1 MRRFIKWTIILI
13 VLLGAIFAIGEY
25 LKFEDEVKQAKAAEN
40 FFSIIQAGNLTLEEK
55 LSRTVDPMGEW
66 DPGSENYINASKLY
80 QASGG
85 SPFAFIIFP
94 WNFNFQTAETM
105 MRPLHTYYL
114 PWNSVPF
121 ARRSLVGYVTP
132 FEITNYEGCLISG
145 NLILINGEIRSLNF
159 ISEIDDCL
167 S

>member
-13 VLLGAIFAIGEY
+13 VLIGSIYAIGEY

-40 FFSIIQAGNLTLEEK
+40 FFRIMQAGNLTLEEK
-55 LSRTVDPMGEW
+55 LSRTVDPMGAW

-80 QASGG
+80 QAGVTEV
-85 SPFAFIIFP
+85 IFP
-94 WNFNFQTAETM
+94 WTPNSQIAEIM
-105 MRPLHTYYL
+105 MQPLHTYYL
-114 PWNSVPF
+114 PWNGVPF
-121 ARRSLVGYVTP
+121 ERRSLVGYTTF
-132 FEITNYEGCLISG
+132 FELTNYDNCRISG
-145 NLILINGEIRSLNF
+145 QLILINSEIRSLNF